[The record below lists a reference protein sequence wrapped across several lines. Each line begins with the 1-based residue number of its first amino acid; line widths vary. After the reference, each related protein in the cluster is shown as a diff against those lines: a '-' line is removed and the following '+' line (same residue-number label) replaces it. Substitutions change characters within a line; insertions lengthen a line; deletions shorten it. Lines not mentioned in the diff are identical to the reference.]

1 MNYLN
6 TKNLAPLCL
15 LWLICF
21 SWPGESVWA
30 QESGKKLRWKFEQG
44 DKYDV
49 ELTQQTGIKTA
60 IQNRS
65 QEIGNEMLLSMKW
78 TISKANDSDYVID
91 QSIERIKLTIT
102 APSKGA
108 VEITK
113 IDTASTDKPTEFGER
128 LLEQVRPLIGSVF
141 SVAMTDRGEI
151 TNVEIPKP
159 TMEALRAAP
168 ASMQL
173 RELITEQGL
182 KDLFGQ
188 SAIVFPEAAIE
199 SGATWNTSNSV
210 KNELATVTKK
220 STFTYNGTEEADGLN
235 FDSFS
240 IDAEIES
247 SEVSAENSIDN
258 FTGSGKIKFANN
270 ATTMLDSRISNA
282 MTTMRKYRD
291 QKIKTTVNT
300 DVSMRVTKSD
310 D

>member
-1 MNYLN
+1 
-6 TKNLAPLCL
+6 
-15 LWLICF
+15 
-21 SWPGESVWA
+21 
-30 QESGKKLRWKFEQG
+30 
-44 DKYDV
+44 
-49 ELTQQTGIKTA
+49 
-60 IQNRS
+60 
-65 QEIGNEMLLSMKW
+65 
-78 TISKANDSDYVID
+78 
-91 QSIERIKLTIT
+91 
-102 APSKGA
+102 
-108 VEITK
+108 
-113 IDTASTDKPTEFGER
+113 
-128 LLEQVRPLIGSVF
+128 
-141 SVAMTDRGEI
+141 
-151 TNVEIPKP
+151 
-159 TMEALRAAP
+159 MEHL
-168 ASMQL
+168 Q
-173 RELITEQGL
+173 
-182 KDLFGQ
+182 F
-188 SAIVFPEAAIE
+188 
-199 SGATWNTSNSV
+199 SV